1 MFSRIKG
8 HTLIITSGIVLGIL
22 LAEFLDVDQL
32 RTLYALHM
40 RPSGARRLF
49 DLDGML
55 RRPYNGPSNASEWLN
70 QANPRIEKPER
81 VGNESY
87 EKQMLWGTYRP
98 SLYFGFKTR
107 SAPVFVGGGL
117 MWYADRIIGDWNE
130 PYLRHDAVEG
140 ELEKWG
146 WLKHDGKSYGTQE
159 IVDKTNNM
167 QLITSF
173 VKPSFDEGGGVQF
186 VSRIEVT
193 PLSIAEG
200 DDEGSPMSIILYFGV
215 DCDGYPQGVSDCLNI
230 AGLSGGVLSAREN
243 VPKGG
248 VEVSMETDVT
258 GPIQIGVLSS
268 SGTNVSFE
276 GMANTTFE
284 AIHNNVLYKLQA
296 KNEMETAN
304 IDQEGIINVLG
315 DDSPF
320 SNSLEEQSNVLA
332 VRVSAREPFNASF
345 IVRHNDSESPSSRL
359 SWPTVSDVDAWLR
372 AGEDHFDTKFT
383 EIYCNSTLVNEEY
396 RLAGQAALSN
406 CIGSLAYVH
415 GNSLLKGGAISFD
428 AELFT
433 CVPSR
438 GFFPRGFLWDEG
450 FHQLLLS
457 TWDASISLDV
467 LWHWLSLLHA
477 GPKSYPGAWIP
488 REQILGSTSVRR
500 VPAEFR
506 HQDPDV
512 TNPPTFLLLVQK
524 LLDDKKVS
532 DSDIKRLAP
541 GLDLWVRWLLAT
553 LRVEGSKGFRWRGR
567 DPEDKWHFN
576 PITLDS
582 GLDDYPR
589 AMYPT
594 DEERHLDA
602 LCWMIFSCQIMSRI
616 SHFLPSNAPDYLML
630 GQDLLKEMKAVHW
643 DGEAFWDFGMSVTEF
658 DPIETY
664 GENLRFEPPAKEF
677 YSPNGLLELCPES
690 LPHFDEVIVNEK
702 YEQYEPKPY
711 PMCYRKKLQHV
722 RHVGY
727 VSIFP
732 LILQLLDPQKDTDEL
747 EAILKM
753 MRSSEQL
760 WSEHGL
766 RSLSRT
772 DPFYHIPN
780 APGHEPYW
788 RGAVW
793 ININFLAL
801 KALRF
806 YSNSKGPSSH
816 SAGTLYTCLREN
828 LLKTVFGEFKRT
840 GFFFE
845 QYDDETGSG
854 KRSHPFTG
862 WTACILNIFSEM
874 Y

>member
-1 MFSRIKG
+1 M
-8 HTLIITSGIVLGIL
+8 LIITTGIVLSIL
-22 LAEFLDVDQL
+22 VTVFLDVDQL
-32 RTLYALHM
+32 SKLYALHM

-49 DLDGML
+49 GFGGML
-55 RRPYNGPSNASEWLN
+55 RRPYNGPSDASKWLN
-70 QANPRIEKPER
+70 RVNPKIEKPER

-98 SLYFGFKTR
+98 NLYFGFKTR
-107 SAPVFVGGGL
+107 SAPAFVGGGL
-117 MWYADRIIGDWNE
+117 MWCADHRIGNWKNKN
-130 PYLRHDAVEG
+130 LRHDTVDG

-167 QLITSF
+167 MLITSF

-186 VSRIEVT
+186 ASRIEVT
-193 PLSIAEG
+193 PLSIVEG
-200 DDEGSPMSIILYFGV
+200 DDEGGPMSIILYFGV
-215 DCDGYPQGVSDCLNI
+215 DCDGYPQGVSDCLDI

-248 VEVSMETDVT
+248 IEVSMETDVT

-276 GMANTTFE
+276 GMADTTFE
-284 AIHNNVLYKLQA
+284 AIHNNILHKLKTNMA
-296 KNEMETAN
+296 KNKTETTI
-304 IDQEGIINVLG
+304 IDQDIINALE
-315 DDSPF
+315 DDGPF

-332 VRVSAREPFNASF
+332 VRVSARKPFNVSF

-359 SWPTVSDVDAWLR
+359 SWPTVSDVDEWLR
-372 AGEDHFDTKFT
+372 AGEDHFDTKFA
-383 EIYCNSTLVNEEY
+383 EIYCNSMVVNEEY
-396 RLAGQAALSN
+396 RLAGKAALSN
-406 CIGSLAYVH
+406 CIGSLAYFH
-415 GNSLLKGGAISFD
+415 GNSLLKGDAISFD

-450 FHQLLLS
+450 FHQLLVS

-467 LWHWLSLLHA
+467 LWHWLSLLHM
-477 GPKSYPGAWIP
+477 GPKSHPGAWIP
-488 REQILGSTSVRR
+488 REQILGSTSERR
-500 VPAEFR
+500 VPTEFR
-506 HQDPDV
+506 PQDPDV
-512 TNPPTFLLLVQK
+512 ANPPTLLLLVQK
-524 LLDDKKVS
+524 LLDNKKVS

-541 GLDLWVRWLLAT
+541 GLDLWVCWLLAT
-553 LRVEGSKGFRWRGR
+553 LRAKGNKGFRWRGR
-567 DPEDKWHFN
+567 DPEDKRVN

-582 GLDDYPR
+582 GLDDFPR
-589 AMYPT
+589 AMHPS

-602 LCWMIFSCQIMSRI
+602 LCWMILSCQIMSRI
-616 SHFLPSNAPDYLML
+616 QHLLPSNAPDYSML

-643 DGEAFWDFGMSVTEF
+643 DGEAFWDLGMNENEAFGILCNAT
-658 DPIETY
+658 D
-664 GENLRFEPPAKEF
+664 GKQLRFEPPAEMF
-677 YSPNGLLELCPES
+677 YSPNELQKLCPES
-690 LPHFDEVIVNEK
+690 HPHFDQVIVNKK
-702 YEQYEPKPY
+702 YKPEPHL
-711 PMCYRKKLQHV
+711 MRDGKKLQYV

-732 LILQLLDPQKDTDEL
+732 LILQLLDPQEDADEL

-753 MRSSEQL
+753 MRSSKQL

-766 RSLSRT
+766 RSLSVT
-772 DPFYHIPN
+772 DPFYHKAN
-780 APGHEPYW
+780 ARGDEPYW

-806 YSNSKGPSSH
+806 YSNSKGHSSH
-816 SAGTLYTCLREN
+816 SAGILYTHLREN

-845 QYDDETGSG
+845 QYDDVTGSG
-854 KRSHPFTG
+854 RRSHPFTG
-862 WTACILNIFSEM
+862 WTACILNIFSEI